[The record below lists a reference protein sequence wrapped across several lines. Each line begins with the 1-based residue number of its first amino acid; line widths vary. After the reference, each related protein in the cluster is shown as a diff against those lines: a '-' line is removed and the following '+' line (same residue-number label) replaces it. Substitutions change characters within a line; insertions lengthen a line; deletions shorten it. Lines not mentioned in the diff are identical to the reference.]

1 MLQIYSDA
9 TVDSITAYLKDNPV
23 IAFTRKNESVQL
35 NVQPDNFVII
45 PAGHRVR
52 IPTGLSVEST
62 DTGYVMQTAGAAFT
76 KALRFL
82 DPLVVL
88 SEGDLFIDVQN
99 ISEVPVVLTH
109 GDNLGKVVAL

>member
-23 IAFTRKNESVQL
+23 TRKNDSH
-35 NVQPDNFVII
+35 NFVII

-88 SEGDLFIDVQN
+88 SEGDLFIDMQN

>member
-23 IAFTRKNESVQL
+23 TRKNEA
-35 NVQPDNFVII
+35 VQPDNFVII

-62 DTGYVMQTAGAAFT
+62 DRGYVMQTTGAAFT

>member
-23 IAFTRKNESVQL
+23 TRKNESVQ
-35 NVQPDNFVII
+35 PDNFIII

-52 IPTGLSVEST
+52 IPTGLSIEST

-88 SEGDLFIDVQN
+88 SEGDLFIDMQN